1 MMTLQQTITIPNA
14 TKRLTV
20 DLPEAIPAGT
30 VDVVLFFPTPAAE
43 QKPKQTKNRLTQE
56 ESHAK
61 LNGMFKGSTYTVD
74 KFLEER
80 HAETRREE
88 EEFQRMFHKK

>member
-1 MMTLQQTITIPNA
+1 
-14 TKRLTV
+14 
-20 DLPEAIPAGT
+20 
-30 VDVVLFFPTPAAE
+30 
-43 QKPKQTKNRLTQE
+43 
-56 ESHAK
+56 
-61 LNGMFKGSTYTVD
+61 MFKGSTYTVD